1 MKTYF
6 ISFVE
11 EFWTDID
18 PKYKDYVFG
27 RVEIYDGSDGSHFAI
42 DEIRFLTN
50 KKSWYKFRD
59 KWDFKDVTEKELESI
74 RKIIESK
81 YLEKGKL

>member
-1 MKTYF
+1 M
-6 ISFVE
+6 E
-11 EFWTDID
+11 EFWKDID

-50 KKSWYKFRD
+50 KKSWYKFRA

-74 RKIIESK
+74 RNIIERK

>member
-18 PKYKDYVFG
+18 PKYKDYVVG
-27 RVEIYDGSDGSHFAI
+27 RVEVYDDEHDYDI

-59 KWDFKDVTEKELESI
+59 RWDFKDVTEEELESI
-74 RKIIESK
+74 RKTIESK

>member
-18 PKYKDYVFG
+18 PKYKDYVVG
-27 RVEIYDGSDGSHFAI
+27 RVEVYDDEHDYDI

-59 KWDFKDVTEKELESI
+59 RWDFKDVTEKELESI
-74 RKIIESK
+74 RKTIESK